1 MKLYK
6 VGKEGRVTIPKDIRA
21 QLGLEAGDH
30 VVVKVSEGKIILEPI
45 TKTLLD
51 LSGSVEVSGPQDFDA
66 IRKRVMADLAQKI
79 AQNT

>member
-21 QLGLEAGDH
+21 WLGLEAGDH
-30 VVVKVSEGKIILEPI
+30 VVVTVSEGKIILEPI

-51 LSGSVEVSGPQDFDA
+51 LSGSVGVSGPQDFDA
-66 IRKRVMADLAQKI
+66 IRKQVMADRVEKRK
-79 AQNT
+79 QND

>member
-30 VVVKVSEGKIILEPI
+30 VVVTVSEGKIILEPI

-51 LSGSVEVSGPQDFDA
+51 LSGSVGVSGPQDFDA
-66 IRKRVMADLAQKI
+66 IRKQVMADRVEKRK
-79 AQNT
+79 QND